1 MANLKKLIGINID
14 TNQVKEYP
22 VKDGTEQHVFDELK
36 SKYNL
41 SLIRR
46 VKGTKTFTAYTYHL
60 NESALGET
68 LEAFLND

>member
-1 MANLKKLIGINID
+1 MANLKKLIGLNID

-22 VKDGTEQHVFDELK
+22 VKDGTEQRVFDELK
-36 SKYNL
+36 SKYDL

-46 VKGTKTFTAYTYHL
+46 INGSNTFTAYTYHL
-60 NESALGET
+60 SYTGLGET